1 MGFGGGGEGH
11 GEEQR
16 FGSFSYSL
24 IGVVQSHVNI
34 EHQYFC
40 FVLFVLS
47 FGMFKICLVPS
58 KKGRL
63 SGPLYPA
70 TCCSRAACP
79 SLLPLPCKSCEI
91 AGKPCEIAG
100 SLSHMLPPLF
110 FRVTPSL

>member
-1 MGFGGGGEGH
+1 M
-11 GEEQR
+11 
-16 FGSFSYSL
+16 
-24 IGVVQSHVNI
+24 GVVQSHVNI

-70 TCCSRAACP
+70 TCASGGVVLLYFSGESQYRFAVELGVAGAFARAP
-79 SLLPLPCKSCEI
+79 LLS
-91 AGKPCEIAG
+91 
-100 SLSHMLPPLF
+100 
-110 FRVTPSL
+110 